1 LVADFLLRFRARD
14 RGLRVPHFPFGIT
27 ASCQLLGRWEINGE
41 IVLLCGYGFW
51 MWIWIH
57 GIPSTWHMCFI
68 FTSTWMP
75 KGSSKQQPK
84 GKTTEYHR
92 IRREMRAATRAMR
105 ISAANA
111 ARSTAERAFHDGD
124 LGLIRAKLALA
135 EGDYTTVVHMALLA
149 YGWER
154 GDPRRIA
161 RMGELRA
168 RIEHLEGLL
177 VAGEL
182 PGAEAGPIP
191 PPSPPP
197 AAAPRGLHLAR
208 GDCTSTSQRKE

>member
-1 LVADFLLRFRARD
+1 
-14 RGLRVPHFPFGIT
+14 
-27 ASCQLLGRWEINGE
+27 
-41 IVLLCGYGFW
+41 
-51 MWIWIH
+51 
-57 GIPSTWHMCFI
+57 
-68 FTSTWMP
+68 
-75 KGSSKQQPK
+75 
-84 GKTTEYHR
+84 
-92 IRREMRAATRAMR
+92 MR

-154 GDPRRIA
+154 GDPRRTA

-197 AAAPRGLHLAR
+197 AAAPRG
-208 GDCTSTSQRKE
+208 

>member
-1 LVADFLLRFRARD
+1 
-14 RGLRVPHFPFGIT
+14 
-27 ASCQLLGRWEINGE
+27 
-41 IVLLCGYGFW
+41 
-51 MWIWIH
+51 
-57 GIPSTWHMCFI
+57 
-68 FTSTWMP
+68 MP

-135 EGDYTTVVHMALLA
+135 EGDYTTAVHMALLA
-149 YGWER
+149 YIWER

-161 RMGELRA
+161 RMGELRT

-191 PPSPPP
+191 PPNLRQVIYGRP
-197 AAAPRGLHLAR
+197 
-208 GDCTSTSQRKE
+208 